1 MRKLICKYYSGSCR
15 HSGLYGYYW
24 QYLCRT
30 MELLFSWN
38 LTTAGQSGLP
48 VSIDVGGGGGTGTQC
63 FNSVLTHQLSTHSNG
78 SHHVMNVRI
87 PTSTI
92 SSTTGL
98 QSHPLHPLD
107 QQPGTLLCNA
117 VTKITQSRS
126 ENDKEDNV
134 WMFACCYSVSI
145 VCNDCLNQSLI
156 HHPENRKYFSFSQ
169 HIVAPSRQSRHGFLP
184 LNIQQWQPGGFK
196 AS

>member
-1 MRKLICKYYSGSCR
+1 
-15 HSGLYGYYW
+15 
-24 QYLCRT
+24 

-92 SSTTGL
+92 SSTTRL

-134 WMFACCYSVSI
+134 GMFACCYSVSI
-145 VCNDCLNQSLI
+145 VYNDCLSNHWFIIQRIVNTSHSANTLW
-156 HHPENRKYFSFSQ
+156 RRADRADMDSFLSISSSDNLVVLKL
-169 HIVAPSRQSRHGFLP
+169 HKTTVKIFFDAIVSR
-184 LNIQQWQPGGFK
+184 
-196 AS
+196 

>member
-1 MRKLICKYYSGSCR
+1 MQIFLRVLPALWTLWILLTIFM
-15 HSGLYGYYW
+15 LYDGALV
-24 QYLCRT
+24 QLKS
-30 MELLFSWN
+30 FGV
-38 LTTAGQSGLP
+38 GQSGIPL
-48 VSIDVGGGGGTGTQC
+48 SIDGGGGSGGSGGGTGTQC

-92 SSTTGL
+92 SSTTRL

-134 WMFACCYSVSI
+134 
-145 VCNDCLNQSLI
+145 
-156 HHPENRKYFSFSQ
+156 
-169 HIVAPSRQSRHGFLP
+169 
-184 LNIQQWQPGGFK
+184 
-196 AS
+196 